1 MARERVSSPVHPRL
15 QENGLMFRLIRV
27 PPALDKFVQPLEG
40 HFHWDHFAY
49 FRLLVLTLA
58 LMWGRRNVAT
68 V

>member
-1 MARERVSSPVHPRL
+1 
-15 QENGLMFRLIRV
+15 MFRLIRV